1 MAQVLTQG
9 VLEGGN
15 GQVTAWG
22 PLAASAGLRC
32 GGGQGLLGFCLPE
45 LSAPGPRCLLNPNEA
60 AGSPHCSALRKSRT
74 APASAAHTR
83 SPGRH
88 RRPQTP
94 TRCTRRRSLTLAHT
108 PAHQQHTSSCICSL
122 THTPAPPCTS
132 LHTRTRVPHTARHT
146 QVHVQMLLSHTC
158 ARTHQIMHPNARRNI
173 NMLGAHGMNM
183 HVPAHAHSWTFV
195 SRTHDDV
202 NTD

>member
-122 THTPAPPCTS
+122 THTPAPPRAHPCTHALVCHTLLGILRCMCKCCS
-132 LHTRTRVPHTARHT
+132 HTRVLAHTKSCI
-146 QVHVQMLLSHTC
+146 Q
-158 ARTHQIMHPNARRNI
+158 THAEI
-173 NMLGAHGMNM
+173 
-183 HVPAHAHSWTFV
+183 
-195 SRTHDDV
+195 
-202 NTD
+202 

>member
-45 LSAPGPRCLLNPNEA
+45 LSAPGPRCLLNPKEA

-122 THTPAPPCTS
+122 THTPAPPVHIPAHTHSCATHCSAYSGACANVALTHVCSHTPNHASKRTQKYKHVGGTWYEHACPSTCS
-132 LHTRTRVPHTARHT
+132 LMDLCVTHTR
-146 QVHVQMLLSHTC
+146 
-158 ARTHQIMHPNARRNI
+158 
-173 NMLGAHGMNM
+173 
-183 HVPAHAHSWTFV
+183 
-195 SRTHDDV
+195 
-202 NTD
+202 